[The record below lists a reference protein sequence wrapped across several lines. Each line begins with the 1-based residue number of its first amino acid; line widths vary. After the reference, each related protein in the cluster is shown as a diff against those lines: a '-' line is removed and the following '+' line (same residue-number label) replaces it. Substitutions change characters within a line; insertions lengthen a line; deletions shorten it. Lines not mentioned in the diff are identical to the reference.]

1 MNWQEVCEHPELR
14 NLSFKIEL
22 NRQGQVIMTPVKV
35 YHSVFQ
41 GEIAALLK
49 AERKDGKVLTE
60 CAVRTHQGTKIAD
73 VAWVSIETFQ
83 RIKDEVECS
92 VAPELCIEVLSS
104 SNTTEEMEDK
114 RNLYFANGA
123 KEVWICDQQG
133 IFRFYVPGAER
144 TNSLLFPDFPA
155 MIAYDV

>member
-1 MNWQEVCEHPELR
+1 MNWQEVCEHPELKD
-14 NLSFKIEL
+14 LSFKIEL
-22 NRQGQVIMTPVKV
+22 NRQGQLIMTPVKV

-73 VAWVSIETFQ
+73 VAWVSAETFQ

-92 VAPELCIEVLSS
+92 VAPEVCIEVLST
-104 SNTTEEMEDK
+104 SNTAEEMEDK
-114 RNLYFANGA
+114 RSLYFANGA
-123 KEVWICDQQG
+123 KEVWMCDRHG
-133 IFRFYVPGAER
+133 HLRFYVPGAER
-144 TNSLLFPDFPA
+144 EDSLLFPDFPA
-155 MIAYDV
+155 AIDYDS